1 MEKVTFINSQGESIT
16 FDGPPFYLQSITGL
30 GDVTADIQRVKSAYH
45 DGSTQ
50 IDAILDDRELEI
62 NFVIAS
68 NYDESYGDVSER
80 RRLAARILNPKL
92 GMGTLK
98 YENERVTRYIDCIAD
113 SVPIY
118 PDKNKRS
125 KRIQVA
131 SVTLIAPSVF
141 WLGETVNE
149 PSVFIPLFKWPIDS
163 DKKYLMGMQQNER
176 TIENDGDGDSP
187 IYCEIHGPALNPR
200 ITNKTT
206 GKKIS
211 LTVELKRGETII
223 IDTHTDKIGVTFFN
237 SKGQGFNAMQYLDL
251 DSSLASFLLQ
261 PGRNNIVFH
270 ADSGLHKKSF
280 ILKWNKRYS
289 AV

>member
-16 FDGPPFYLQSITGL
+16 FDGPPFFLQLITGL

-50 IDAILDDRELEI
+50 IDAILDDREIEI

-118 PDKNKRS
+118 PDTNKRS

-149 PSVFIPLFKWPIDS
+149 PPVFIPLFKWPIMAH
-163 DKKYLMGMQQNER
+163 KKYLMGMQVNER
-176 TIENDGDGDSP
+176 VIENDGDGASP
-187 IYCEIHGPALNPR
+187 IYCEIHGPALNPS
-200 ITNKTT
+200 ITNETT
-206 GKKIS
+206 GKYIQ
-211 LTVELKRGETII
+211 LNVELKRGESII
-223 IDTHTDKIGVTFFN
+223 IDNH
-237 SKGQGFNAMQYLDL
+237 LDRL
-251 DSSLASFLLQ
+251 GIIFVDHNGKASNGMKHLVLSSSLASFEIM
-261 PGRNNIVFH
+261 PGKNKIKFH
-270 ADSGLHKKSF
+270 SENGLHKRSF
-280 ILKWNKRYS
+280 LMRWNKRYN